1 MKIITRKKYLDR
13 IIELYVT
20 GSNAFLPGAEKV
32 C

>member
-13 IIELYVT
+13 IIELYEKGT
-20 GSNAFLPGAEKV
+20 NAFWPSAEKV